1 MVKAFF
7 FQYGYWGLSR
17 SDCPAWHP
25 LEVEK
30 TLSLSMSCSKISI
43 FNFWCDKYQF
53 QWEKC
58 VFFNFWC
65 DKFNFQASSGCQAG
79 VQRGPAIFK
88 RVGVSRLTSENM
100 FFSNNMK
107 IQAGVKRVWIQAG
120 VKRPKKMF
128 FELSRP
134 KHMIFELDRP
144 KNMFFEP
151 QVAYPRRIFMF
162 LLFVGCRGQDPGPL
176 DLFPVKIT
184 PPPPRRIYM
193 TFVGGSVYEGGN

>member
-1 MVKAFF
+1 MRQIQF
-7 FQYGYWGLSR
+7 S
-17 SDCPAWHP
+17 
-25 LEVEK
+25 
-30 TLSLSMSCSKISI
+30 SLKR
-43 FNFWCDKYQF
+43 
-53 QWEKC
+53 
-58 VFFNFWC
+58 V
-65 DKFNFQASSGCQAG
+65 SS
-79 VQRGPAIFK
+79 RGPAGSSDFQAGRGKPIDLWK
-88 RVGVSRLTSENM
+88 TCV
-100 FFSNNMK
+100 FSNKMK

-134 KHMIFELDRP
+134 KNMIFELNRP
-144 KNMFFEP
+144 KHMFFEP